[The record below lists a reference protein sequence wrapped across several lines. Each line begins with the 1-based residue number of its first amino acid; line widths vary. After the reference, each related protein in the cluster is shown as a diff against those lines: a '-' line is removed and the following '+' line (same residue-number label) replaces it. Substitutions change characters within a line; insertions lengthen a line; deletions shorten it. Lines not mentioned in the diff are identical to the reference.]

1 VPPMLAR
8 RSLPLMT
15 AALTAC
21 AALGPTGQ
29 ATGREGVLVLGSSR
43 GVVTV
48 DAGNGSILFQGSGV
62 PSSSDWATLLTATPD
77 GERTILQRRDSIS
90 GEALTSLQVPGQ
102 LAPRVTSPDGSLVA
116 LMPPLAAGSSPWVPE
131 PRSSTTITVADA
143 AGLQAPRRFR
153 LEGNFEPEAFSADG
167 RTMFLISYVPPTA
180 PTGYRVAALDLADGS
195 VSRVKTGVKGVVETM
210 SGTRLEQVSS
220 ADGSM
225 LYTLY
230 TTRPPD
236 QIASGADSAHH
247 VGFVH
252 TLSLDEGWAHCI
264 PLPDELWGGD
274 PADQAMAISADGGL
288 LYVVDTARRM
298 VAAMDTTSLEMT
310 GTDGVELAPD
320 KDGETRAVIGPDGG
334 LVVASGSRVVSL
346 DTHTLRPIDTWTFE
360 MPVIGLGSGP
370 GEVFVAV
377 PGAVHAVRPGS
388 DRTDPRIG
396 TPVVDDLWFVGMLER

>member
-1 VPPMLAR
+1 MLAR
-8 RSLPLMT
+8 RLIPLLT

-21 AALGPTGQ
+21 GALGPTGQ
-29 ATGREGVLVLGSSR
+29 ATGREGVLVLGSSH

-62 PSSSDWATLLTATPD
+62 PSSSDWSTLLSATPD
-77 GERTILQRRDSIS
+77 GDRTILQRRDSIS
-90 GEALTSLQVPGQ
+90 GEALTSLPVPGQ

-180 PTGYRVAALDLADGS
+180 PTGYRVGALDLADGS

-210 SGTRLEQVSS
+210 SGTRLEQVAS

-230 TTRPPD
+230 TTLPPD
-236 QIASGADSAHH
+236 HIASGADSAHH

-252 TLSLDEGWAHCI
+252 TLSLDDGWAHCVA
-264 PLPDELWGGD
+264 LPEELWGGD

-288 LYVVDTARRM
+288 LYVVDTARRV
-298 VAAMDTTSLEMT
+298 VAQMDTTSLEMT
-310 GTDGVELAPD
+310 GAGAVGLGPD
-320 KDGETRAVIGPDGG
+320 QDGETRTVIGPDGE
-334 LVVASGSRVVSL
+334 LVVASGSSVVSL
-346 DTHTLRPIDTWTFE
+346 DAETLGPIDEWTFE
-360 MPVIGLGSGP
+360 APVVALGTGHR
-370 GEVFVAV
+370 EIYVAV
-377 PGAVHAVRPGS
+377 PGAVHSVSPGA
-388 DRTDPRIG
+388 DRADPEMRA
-396 TPVVDDLWFVGMLER
+396 PLVDDLSYVGLLEG